1 MCGRTACTLA
11 PDELCRACSVRTV
24 GADGQKQYQPLAWRD
39 HPNNQSYSPSTNMA
53 PSRFTPVIISEHQ
66 QRGVKRSQEGEE
78 QPPQRIIQPMKWGLI
93 PPFHKGPSAE
103 GHGYSTTNSRLEDV
117 ETKATYKPCLA
128 KGQRCVVLC
137 DGFYEWQSTKGTKN
151 KQPYFIYASQ
161 PKEIKIWDRDSW
173 DKPDVWSEEEGWK
186 GPQLLKMAGLFSY
199 WKSSEGEE
207 VMSYSVLTTEAS
219 KKFSVLHTRVPV
231 ILETDEEVEMW
242 LDSARVNY
250 KEALQMLRLKDEAEL
265 EWHPVSTE
273 VNNSRNQQPDLQQ
286 PVSLDKK
293 PPNTAGSRFMSAWL
307 SKASPHKSKTLVKEE
322 VHSVKEEEK
331 IKEENSTNPQ

>member
-1 MCGRTACTLA
+1 MPHNDSYRKIL
-11 PDELCRACSVRTV
+11 VRQLYL
-24 GADGQKQYQPLAWRD
+24 G
-39 HPNNQSYSPSTNMA
+39 S
-53 PSRFTPVIISEHQ
+53 
-66 QRGVKRSQEGEE
+66 
-78 QPPQRIIQPMKWGLI
+78 
-93 PPFHKGPSAE
+93 
-103 GHGYSTTNSRLEDV
+103 SRLKWIVTSVIDISTSLQE
-117 ETKATYKPCLA
+117 
-128 KGQRCVVLC
+128 VLT
-137 DGFYEWQSTKGTKN
+137 EGT
-151 KQPYFIYASQ
+151 Q
-161 PKEIKIWDRDSW
+161 IKIWDRDTW

-250 KEALQMLRLKDEAEL
+250 KEALQKLRLKDEADL

-273 VNNSRNQQPDLQQ
+273 VNNSRNQQSGLHVPI
-286 PVSLDKK
+286 SLDKK

-307 SKASPHKSKTLVKEE
+307 GKASPQESKNLVKEE

-331 IKEENSTNPQ
+331 IKEENKPRIDIDRT

>member
-11 PDELCRACSVRTV
+11 PDELCRACSIRTV

-199 WKSSEGEE
+199 WKSSE
-207 VMSYSVLTTEAS
+207 
-219 KKFSVLHTRVPV
+219 
-231 ILETDEEVEMW
+231 MW